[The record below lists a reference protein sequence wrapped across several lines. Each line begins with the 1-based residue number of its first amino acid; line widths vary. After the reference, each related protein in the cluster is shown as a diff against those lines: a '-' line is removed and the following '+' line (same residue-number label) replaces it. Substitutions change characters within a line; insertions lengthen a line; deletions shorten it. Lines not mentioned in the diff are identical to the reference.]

1 MFHRILAPL
10 DGSVLAEKS
19 MPYVEAIAQ
28 KFDAEVVMCWVVQL
42 RTYAMSD
49 FQPIDYG
56 LATLLDTTM
65 EKERATKY
73 LERLQGK
80 MRERQI
86 RASYHIVESYSIAD
100 AIVNIA
106 VQEKADLIIK
116 TTYARLGPSR
126 WLQGNVAAAVLQRAP
141 CPLFL
146 VRVSGEEAQD
156 QLLDTAQSSIGFS
169 DV

>member
-1 MFHRILAPL
+1 MFRRILAPL
-10 DGSVLAEKS
+10 DGSALAEKS
-19 MPYVEAIAQ
+19 MPYVESIAQ

-73 LERLQGK
+73 LTRLQNQ
-80 MRERQI
+80 MQQRQI

-106 VQEKADLIIK
+106 MQEKVDLIVK

-146 VRVSGEEAQD
+146 VRVSGDEAHD
-156 QLLDTAQSSIGFS
+156 ELLAEAATSMGQSEF
-169 DV
+169 